1 MANAVKRLV
10 EALSLQFIS
19 MSVYRLEGWKTPPR
33 RLPYSILW
41 YVTEGEFTVYVDG
54 AAHQGQA
61 GRLYLL
67 PCHAWLDC
75 KTHTERM
82 TYVSIRFQA
91 EISILKHRGWVDIL
105 RLPVA
110 TDVPQAQFAPLV
122 ERMLAEEERQS
133 AAQPLLQ
140 LARLTELIG
149 LVIDRVYPIAGR
161 EAAGANEPKDERIDI
176 DPRVQTVIDYMICHP
191 GKIPMLAEL
200 CELVELSEA
209 QLRHLFYRDTG
220 MSPLKYIHFLKTE
233 HAKTELQRTEAR
245 ISDIAL
251 RLGFADANYFSRA
264 FRKAAGCSPVEFRRR
279 MRHHDWG

>member
-19 MSVYRLEGWKTPPR
+19 MSVFRLEGWKTPPR

-54 AAHQGQA
+54 AAHAGQA

-67 PCHAWLDC
+67 PCNAWVDC

-82 TYVSIRFQA
+82 TYVSVRFQA
-91 EISILKHRGWVDIL
+91 EISILKHRGWIDIL

-110 TDVPQAQFAPLV
+110 TDVPQASFAPVV
-122 ERMLAEEERQS
+122 ERMLAEEARQS
-133 AAQPLLQ
+133 AAQSLL
-140 LARLTELIG
+140 LHAGLTELIG
-149 LVIDRVYPIAGR
+149 LVIDRAHPLTGLEAIPAKEPSR
-161 EAAGANEPKDERIDI
+161 EPFDI
-176 DPRVQTVIDYMICHP
+176 DPRVQTVIEYMICHP
-191 GKIPMLAEL
+191 GKFPMLADL
-200 CELVELSEA
+200 CDLVELSEA

-233 HAKTELQRTEAR
+233 HAKTELQRTESR

-251 RLGFADANYFSRA
+251 QLGFADANYFSRA